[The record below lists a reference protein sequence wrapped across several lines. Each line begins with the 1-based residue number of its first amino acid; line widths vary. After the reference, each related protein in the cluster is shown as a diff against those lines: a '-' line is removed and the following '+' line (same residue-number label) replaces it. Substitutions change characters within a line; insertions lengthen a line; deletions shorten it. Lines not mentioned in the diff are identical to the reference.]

1 MGFSII
7 SINLF
12 ALPSLD
18 SYLWSL
24 FATNRVVYRVIDNTY
39 WNSYLL
45 MGKKIIFLSFLL
57 FSINSWTQSS
67 LTLTPEQVLKK
78 VFDSIGKI
86 YPEIVQSPEKY
97 RLKVVLT
104 GIKRSNEQ
112 VQLET
117 AGFRTDANEYLYPA
131 STVKL
136 PSLLVALEES
146 NRLKAMNSS
155 LSSSTSL
162 SFIKKKGCLTS
173 SNSFKINKVSH
184 PITLDLLGKQV
195 LLVSDNN
202 AYNYIFE
209 YCGQKLLNQRITSI
223 GFDNARF
230 TRKFVLNCSLE
241 ENRIS
246 DSIVFLDAN
255 NKAIYSRPM
264 ITNTDSIFVDTTAT
278 LGQKYIGPDKK
289 IIDKPF
295 DFSKQN
301 NFNVLD
307 LHKVVSGLF
316 FPSSSFSHKFD
327 ITKEQRQFLIKNM
340 GAYPYESDLN
350 YSKTDYFPAYKKY
363 IFYGR
368 TPRLDIS
375 EDTLNRFRS
384 FNTVG
389 LSFGCVIDAAYLV
402 DYETGKECILTM
414 AVYANKDELI
424 NDAKYDYE
432 TFAFP
437 LFKDFG
443 KIVMHYLNENKSAV
457 PHLKH
462 TAKELGFLK

>member
-1 MGFSII
+1 
-7 SINLF
+7 
-12 ALPSLD
+12 
-18 SYLWSL
+18 
-24 FATNRVVYRVIDNTY
+24 
-39 WNSYLL
+39 
-45 MGKKIIFLSFLL
+45 MGKKIIFIFFLL
-57 FSINSWTQSS
+57 FSLNSWTQISVN
-67 LTLTPEQVLKK
+67 LTPQQVLLK
-78 VFDSIGKI
+78 VFDSISKI
-86 YPEIVQSPEKY
+86 YPDLTKNPDKY
-97 RLKVVLT
+97 RFKVMLT
-104 GIKRSNEQ
+104 GINRTNNQ

-117 AGFRTDANEYLYPA
+117 VGFRTDVNEYLYPA

-146 NRLKAMNSS
+146 NRLKAKNP
-155 LSSSTSL
+155 LISSSSSL

-173 SNSFKINKVSH
+173 SNSFKINKISH

-209 YCGQKLLNQRITSI
+209 FCGQQLLNQRITSL
-223 GFDNARF
+223 GFDHARF

-246 DSIVFLDAN
+246 DSIIFLDAN
-255 NKAIYSRPM
+255 NKSVHARSM

-278 LGQKYIGPDKK
+278 LGQKYIGPDKN
-289 IIDKPF
+289 IVDKPF

-301 NFNVLD
+301 NLNVLD
-307 LHKVVSGLF
+307 LHKVVTGLF
-316 FPSSSFSHKFD
+316 FPNSTFSHKFD
-327 ITKEQRQFLIKNM
+327 ITEDQRKFLIRNM

-363 IFYGR
+363 IYYGR
-368 TPRLDIS
+368 TPRVDIS
-375 EDTLNRFRS
+375 EDTLNRIRS

-432 TFAFP
+432 SLAFP

-443 KIVMHYLNENKSAV
+443 QVVMHYLNENKIAV
-457 PHLKH
+457 PHLKK
-462 TAKELGFLK
+462 TAQELGFLK

>member
-1 MGFSII
+1 
-7 SINLF
+7 
-12 ALPSLD
+12 
-18 SYLWSL
+18 
-24 FATNRVVYRVIDNTY
+24 
-39 WNSYLL
+39 
-45 MGKKIIFLSFLL
+45 MGKKITCLFFLL
-57 FSINSWTQSS
+57 FSFNSWTQSPS
-67 LTLTPEQVLKK
+67 NLTPEQVLKK

-86 YPEIVQSPEKY
+86 YPEIIQSPEKY

-104 GIKRSNEQ
+104 GVNRKNDE
-112 VQLET
+112 VKLET

-136 PSLLVALEES
+136 PSLLIALEES
-146 NRLKAMNSS
+146 NRLQAKYPL

-162 SFIKKKGCLTS
+162 SFIKKKGCLSS
-173 SNSFKINKVSH
+173 SNSFKINKISH

-209 YCGQKLLNQRITSI
+209 YSGQKLLNQRLASL
-223 GFDNARF
+223 GFDSARF

-264 ITNTDSIFVDTTAT
+264 ITNTDSIFVDSTAT
-278 LGQKYIGPDKK
+278 LGQKYIGTDKK
-289 IIDKPF
+289 IVEKPF

-307 LHKVVSGLF
+307 LHKVVTGLI
-316 FPSSSFSHKFD
+316 FPTSSFSHKFD
-327 ITKEQRQFLIKNM
+327 ITKEQRHFLIKNM

-368 TPRLDIS
+368 TPRVDIS

-443 KIVMHYLNENKSAV
+443 QLVMHFLNENKSAV
-457 PHLKH
+457 PNLKT
-462 TAKELGFLK
+462 TAKEMGFLK